1 MGNGGNEV
9 NDSLIADIVANMNL
23 NDKGGNNL
31 QTQDSITTL
40 NWSNILDKNKKSRE
54 NKIIDERVY
63 QAL

>member
-31 QTQDSITTL
+31 QTQDSITIL

-63 QAL
+63 QTL